1 MDYARARL
9 TNDITGK
16 SSIRKI
22 LANTY
27 RLEGFKGIYRGS
39 VNFFISA
46 AIFRACYFGIF
57 DTIKK
62 SGNLSFGNRLL
73 GSYIGSLIAIYIVYP
88 FDTIRKRMM
97 MTSGESYKYGG
108 FIDCAWK
115 IMRNEGFGNLYS
127 GWQLS
132 LGQGMGAAGCLV
144 LLDIIGTDVKK
155 KQGIED
161 CLI

>member
-1 MDYARARL
+1 
-9 TNDITGK
+9 
-16 SSIRKI
+16 
-22 LANTY
+22 
-27 RLEGFKGIYRGS
+27 
-39 VNFFISA
+39 
-46 AIFRACYFGIF
+46 
-57 DTIKK
+57 
-62 SGNLSFGNRLL
+62 
-73 GSYIGSLIAIYIVYP
+73 
-88 FDTIRKRMM
+88 MM